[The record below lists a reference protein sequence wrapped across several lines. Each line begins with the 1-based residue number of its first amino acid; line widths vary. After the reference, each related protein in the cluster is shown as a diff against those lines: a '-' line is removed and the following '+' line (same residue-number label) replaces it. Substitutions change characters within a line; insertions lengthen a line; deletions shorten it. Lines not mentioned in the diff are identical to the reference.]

1 MRMLL
6 KETIMHFAYRMVLLC
21 LIIEKDD
28 MKDYLSVSS
37 YLLIELCRYGSRN
50 KGSVDIPQVTTAVMM
65 RYYC

>member
-1 MRMLL
+1 
-6 KETIMHFAYRMVLLC
+6 MVLLC
-21 LIIEKDD
+21 LIIAKDD

-37 YLLIELCRYGSRN
+37 YLPIELCRYGLRN

>member
-1 MRMLL
+1 
-6 KETIMHFAYRMVLLC
+6 MHLSYRMVLLC

-37 YLLIELCRYGSRN
+37 YLPIELCRYGLRN